1 MKHQSAIVLSG
12 TVAAIVA
19 ISLLGFNTLSAT
31 PFLVAENVKGP
42 SAAASILGHVIYVVK
57 DKDGNVKQYIQGD
70 NAVTGAGHV
79 CAAAYLFAN
88 TTSTVPGFR
97 TCKAINGNGLHTE
110 TFQYI
115 GIGNGTGGVFN
126 GTENTLPTT
135 AGFEVTPRSLSNPAV
150 TLTSPANYQAMAT
163 ITNSGAP
170 FTFTELRASGTTLTS
185 SGLFDVQN
193 CNASGGCSAA
203 TQYGDMFADQ
213 AINVAVG
220 SSDSLTVTWKITL
233 N

>member
-42 SAAASILGHVIYVVK
+42 SAAASILGHVTYMVK
-57 DKDGNVKQYIQGD
+57 DKDGNVKQYLQSD
-70 NAVTGAGHV
+70 NVVTGMGHI
-79 CAAAYLFAN
+79 CATAYLFAN
-88 TTSTVPGFR
+88 KTNTAAGLP
-97 TCKAINGNGLHTE
+97 TCQSINTGNGAHAA

-115 GIGNGTGGVFN
+115 GIGNGTGGTFT
-126 GTENTLPTT
+126 GAETSLPTT
-135 AGFEVTPRSLSNPAV
+135 AGFEVTPRSISNPAV
-150 TLTSPANYQAMAT
+150 TLSNPSGQQAMAT

-170 FTFTELRASGTTLTS
+170 FTFTQLRASGTTLTA
-185 SGLFDVQN
+185 SGLFDTQN
-193 CNASGGCSAA
+193 CNASGGCAA
-203 TQYGDMFADQ
+203 AGVGDMFADQ
-213 AINVAVG
+213 SINVAVANT
-220 SSDSLTVTWKITL
+220 DSLTVTWKITL